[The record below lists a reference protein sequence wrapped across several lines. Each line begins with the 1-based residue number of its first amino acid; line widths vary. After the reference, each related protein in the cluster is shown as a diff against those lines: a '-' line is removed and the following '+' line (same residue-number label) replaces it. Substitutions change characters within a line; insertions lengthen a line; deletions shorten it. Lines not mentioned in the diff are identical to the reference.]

1 LGLLD
6 LLNAPGDLF
15 TVEDCLEA
23 IENGDTFFYEGNT
36 IKIHPEGLARELQ
49 VRMQACRVAAQ
60 QHGIGD
66 DAIVSDI
73 PLDFSLSNLVQ
84 DSTEISPGDATAIA
98 DHYRHLQVLFTNPY
112 RHNQLQITDAVLAD
126 AITNAQAFRRL
137 EDGSTL
143 SLMVGK
149 DITVEDVASKWSNL
163 R

>member
-1 LGLLD
+1 
-6 LLNAPGDLF
+6 
-15 TVEDCLEA
+15 VEDCLEA